1 MGIPLLE
8 GREFTDQDSLRAPGA
23 AIITAR
29 FRERFFPNE
38 DPIGKR
44 FKLVPYQDE
53 APWQTVVGV
62 VGDVR
67 QQGLDKRVFTQAYLP
82 YSQAA
87 WPSMAIVVRAE
98 SNPAALTASVRKA
111 LSEVVQEQAVTDTV
125 MMDQIVENSVGPR
138 KFPMLLLSGFAIVAL
153 VLTAI
158 GVYGV
163 VSYGVAQRTHEIGI
177 RIALGAQAGRI
188 YKLIAQQAMIPVL
201 VGVGVGVG
209 AALALSKYLQS
220 QLYSVRA
227 TNPFVLG
234 GAVLLLIVVAI
245 LACFVPARR
254 ACRVDPLVAL
264 RHE

>member
-1 MGIPLLE
+1 
-8 GREFTDQDSLRAPGA
+8 
-23 AIITAR
+23 
-29 FRERFFPNE
+29 
-38 DPIGKR
+38 
-44 FKLVPYQDE
+44 
-53 APWQTVVGV
+53 
-62 VGDVR
+62 
-67 QQGLDKRVFTQAYLP
+67 
-82 YSQAA
+82 
-87 WPSMAIVVRAE
+87 MAIVVRAE
-98 SNPAALTASVRKA
+98 SNPGALSAIVRKA
-111 LSEVVQEQAVTDTV
+111 LGEVVPEQAVTDTV

-177 RIALGAQAGRI
+177 RIALGAQAARI
-188 YKLIAQQAMIPVL
+188 YKLIARQAMIPVV
-201 VGVGVGVG
+201 VGVAVGVG

-227 TNPFVLG
+227 TNPFVLCC
-234 GAVLLLIVVAI
+234 AALLLIVVAA